1 MDYISDCAI
10 YQNVRIEFNPS
21 CASLSLSLPPSL
33 CTSPLQSERLL
44 IKGGRV
50 VNDDQSLYADVYI
63 EDGLIKCVY
72 SESILSKDFRGM
84 KTVLRVFCS

>member
-1 MDYISDCAI
+1 MA
-10 YQNVRIEFNPS
+10 EFDP
-21 CASLSLSLPPSL
+21 LSPHLPA
-33 CTSPLQSERLL
+33 SPLQSERLL

-72 SESILSKDFRGM
+72 KKAMMSKNTED
-84 KTVLRVFCS
+84 V

>member
-1 MDYISDCAI
+1 MSGL
-10 YQNVRIEFNPS
+10 NSPPS
-21 CASLSLSLPPSL
+21 CASPSSLPLSLSLPL

-50 VNDDQSLYADVYI
+50 VNDDRSFYADVYI

-72 SESILSKDFRGM
+72 KEPLMPKSCRGI
-84 KTVLRVFCS
+84 KI